1 VIHVASPDVPD
12 LTLIDLPGIVRTTTA
27 GQDRSVIR
35 EVDELMDLYLQS
47 ERTMILAVIPANQ
60 VCSRTAS
67 FTRVHLRQGFNWF

>member
-60 VCSRTAS
+60 VGPRYCSP
-67 FTRVHLRQGFNWF
+67 